1 MVALFFINKSHT
13 NFKIYESIFRIF
25 LRSIIREHGIL
36 FNLKRDESNDTTAVA
51 IEKIRKLMA
60 DPTVSIYFSMV
71 SLKVA
76 SEV

>member
-1 MVALFFINKSHT
+1 M
-13 NFKIYESIFRIF
+13 F